1 MKNDITSSNNSKKT
15 VLPKNTSLPWTKPCG
30 SIVTISPRW
39 CLQNLLLVELSED
52 IGIQKKNRSEK
63 RF

>member
-15 VLPKNTSLPWTKPCG
+15 VLSKNTSLPWAKPCG

-52 IGIQKKNRSEK
+52 IGNQIKNRPMW

>member
-15 VLPKNTSLPWTKPCG
+15 VLPKNL
-30 SIVTISPRW
+30 ILER
-39 CLQNLLLVELSED
+39 SED
-52 IGIQKKNRSEK
+52 IGIQKKNRPYW